1 MASMRKVHPHQEIVG
16 LSGLTAEDFWIW
28 AYSDM
33 LENTVRNAFAEFLV
47 GFVLGRL
54 NRPRPGQESVGFDYR
69 DKQVTVKAASYTQN
83 KPQRKKSKIN
93 FDIGVRKKEAPRLEN
108 ATRPDARRPSD
119 CYIFCLFVYEN
130 FNDKDAARNALLDT
144 NHWVFYVIPTEQLD
158 RMLPNHKTV
167 GVGWLEA
174 HCAGGA
180 ACFPDLKRRIDDV
193 LGFGSDG

>member
-47 GFVLGRL
+47 GFVMGRL

-93 FDIGVRKKEAPRLEN
+93 FDIAVRKKEQALVSQSNR
-108 ATRPDARRPSD
+108 TGARRPSD
-119 CYIFCLFVYEN
+119 CYVFCLFVYDN

-144 NHWVFYVIPTEQLD
+144 NHWVFYVVPTEQLD
-158 RMLPNHKTV
+158 RMLPVHKTV
-167 GVGWLEA
+167 GVGWLEDN
-174 HCAGGA
+174 CDGGA
-180 ACFPDLKRRIDDV
+180 TRYTDLKQRIDDV